1 MKIGGA
7 LPLQWLADVGA
18 LREASQA
25 LDDAGFDFVSTGGH
39 MLTAAADRYP
49 ERPSHTYSV
58 PYRDPFVLFAHL
70 AASTKRLRFRPSI
83 TILPLYP
90 TALVARA
97 ATDVS
102 DLSDGRFELG
112 VGISWQPAEYEALGQ
127 DFHTRGARLE
137 EQIELLRRFWS
148 EPLVSFEGRFHTIN
162 GLGLG
167 KLPEHPIPILI
178 GCGREEPVLRRVAR
192 LADGWLALG
201 SELGEPVARLRRYA
215 EEAGR
220 SADAIEVVAMLR
232 IEQEDPET
240 WAREAAELRSAG
252 VTQISIGPPANASV
266 KDAIRLLLEA
276 RESCR

>member
-148 EPLVSFEGRFHTIN
+148 EPLVSFEGRFHTID

-178 GCGREEPVLRRVAR
+178 GCGREEPLLRRVAR

-252 VTQISIGPPANASV
+252 VTQIAIGPPANASV